1 VAGSPPTSAVITL
14 ALGLIP
20 GLNLISGALL
30 ALVTLVRGY
39 AQALLVFVAAAG
51 GLALLGWATGRGA
64 VPALLQ
70 VPGGPL
76 LGIWVPALILALV
89 LRAGRSLAL
98 AVVAGSVAGALVVIG
113 QLTLIAEPLAMWQHI
128 LGKALAPLQALEGQ
142 TADQWH
148 QNLTAM
154 ARLMPGVSAAGLL
167 LGAGAMVILA
177 RYFQARLLRPGAFG
191 AEFRRLNLGRVVTVA
206 ASLILV
212 ARLVYPA
219 LVLENLAI
227 VVLAMFVFQGLAVV
241 HALFR
246 ERGWPKWG
254 LAVFYVLLA
263 LFTVWL
269 LGLVSGAGLVDN
281 WFDFRRLRSQ
291 PPSK

>member
-1 VAGSPPTSAVITL
+1 
-14 ALGLIP
+14 
-20 GLNLISGALL
+20 
-30 ALVTLVRGY
+30 
-39 AQALLVFVAAAG
+39 
-51 GLALLGWATGRGA
+51 
-64 VPALLQ
+64 
-70 VPGGPL
+70 
-76 LGIWVPALILALV
+76 
-89 LRAGRSLAL
+89 
-98 AVVAGSVAGALVVIG
+98 
-113 QLTLIAEPLAMWQHI
+113 
-128 LGKALAPLQALEGQ
+128 
-142 TADQWH
+142 
-148 QNLTAM
+148 
-154 ARLMPGVSAAGLL
+154 
-167 LGAGAMVILA
+167 
-177 RYFQARLLRPGAFG
+177 
-191 AEFRRLNLGRVVTVA
+191 VA